1 MPYPSKYQAPRI
13 WVSSCF
19 PRLVTS
25 SVTRTE
31 DRGGSFFRHTVARAS
46 LPKPGRPQLRT
57 FSPFQPHPHPGAE
70 GAAPPALPG
79 WTAGSAPRGPGQRS
93 SGSCVQP
100 MRELLRVTGG
110 PSSRLL
116 LQPVPHP
123 PPLLDSALQIEG
135 FPEQP
140 RSGRGRSEGDRRSA
154 AAFGQPPRRR

>member
-1 MPYPSKYQAPRI
+1 MTKKAFREMFETLKAEGSDEVFWLA
-13 WVSSCF
+13 V
-19 PRLVTS
+19 RL
-25 SVTRTE
+25 RLKE
-31 DRGGSFFRHTVARAS
+31 QQ
-46 LPKPGRPQLRT
+46 LPK
-57 FSPFQPHPHPGAE
+57 PHPHPGAE

-100 MRELLRVTGG
+100 MRELLGVTGG